1 MDAMHPNKSANLF
14 ISDLH
19 LADEH
24 AAISALFFRFV
35 NEIALGAEQLFILG
49 DLFEYWVGDDQLDHD
64 PLARN
69 VTEALARL
77 AASGVR
83 IFFMRGNRDFLIGER
98 FADTCGLTLLDD
110 PHPLTLHGKRVLLMH
125 GDSLCTE
132 DVAYQQ
138 FRALTRSES
147 WQRETLAKPYTERHA
162 LARAIRSQSDAAKSQ
177 KPDEIMDVTQATVD
191 ETFRRFQFP
200 TIIHGHTHRPAR
212 HLRNIDAHETVRW
225 VLPDWRDNGFYLR
238 DCVDIDNAIVCEI
251 APR

>member
-1 MDAMHPNKSANLF
+1 MDTMHQNQSANLF

-24 AAISALFFRFV
+24 PAISALFFRFV
-35 NEIALGAEQLFILG
+35 NEIALGAQQLFILG

-64 PLARN
+64 PLARD
-69 VTEALARL
+69 VAKALAGL

-83 IFFMRGNRDFLIGER
+83 IFFMRGNRDFLVGER
-98 FADTCGLTLLDD
+98 FAETCGLTLLDD
-110 PHPLTLHGKRVLLMH
+110 PHAMKLHDKRVLLMH
-125 GDSLCTE
+125 GDSLCTD

-147 WQRETLAKPYTERHA
+147 WQRETLAKPYAERHA
-162 LARAIRSQSDAAKSQ
+162 LARAIRSQSDTAKSQ
-177 KPDEIMDVTQATVD
+177 KSNEIMDVTQATVD

-212 HLRNIDAHETVRW
+212 HLRNIDGHETIRW
-225 VLPDWRDNGFYLR
+225 VLPDWRDRSYYLR
-238 DCVDIDNAIVCEI
+238 ASPDIDNAIVCEI
-251 APR
+251 EAR